1 MVKGTVYLFTRNGLG
16 NAPEDLQR
24 ILAVNFLGLVADS
37 GRIPEKVLFYGD
49 GVKLACEG
57 SDVIEGLK
65 GLESQGSR
73 LILCRTCLE
82 YFGLIEKV
90 HVGTVGKMTDILAAL
105 QEADR
110 VVSL

>member
-24 ILAVNFLGLVADS
+24 ILAVNFLGLMVDS
-37 GRIPEKVLFYGD
+37 GRIPEKILFYGD

-57 SDVIEGLK
+57 SAVIEELK
-65 GLESQGSR
+65 GLENQGSR

-82 YFGLIEKV
+82 YFRLIEKV
-90 HVGTVGKMTDILAAL
+90 RVGTVGKMTDILAAL
-105 QEADR
+105 QEATH
-110 VVSL
+110 VASL